1 MVGQIPDRS
10 GTEGV
15 SGLRATFDA
24 AWRRRA
30 LAGDGDAV
38 KALAEAVLQPLYHF
52 CLYRVGRNRHLCE
65 EVVQETLIHVSKQ
78 MPQFKYDPA
87 VGSFRGWLLKTTG
100 WKIVDQFR
108 KRRLVAPAARI
119 EPAGSKR
126 TATIDR
132 VPAGSGCELDRLWDE
147 EWSKN
152 VFCAAIERVK
162 RQVNAR
168 QYQLFDL
175 YVIKEWPVEKIAR
188 TLGVRPGRV
197 YLAKHRISEL
207 IKKEVRS
214 LETATG

>member
-1 MVGQIPDRS
+1 MARETNDWIPTRRTLLSRLKNLDDHESWQDFFDTYGRLLYN
-10 GTEGV
+10 V
-15 SGLRATFDA
+15 AMKSGLSD
-24 AWRRRA
+24 
-30 LAGDGDAV
+30 
-38 KALAEAVLQPLYHF
+38 AEAQ
-52 CLYRVGRNRHLCE
+52 

-119 EPAGSKR
+119 EPDGSKR

>member
-1 MVGQIPDRS
+1 MARETNDWIPTRRTLLSRLKNLDDHESWQDFFDTYGRLLYN
-10 GTEGV
+10 V
-15 SGLRATFDA
+15 AMKSGLSD
-24 AWRRRA
+24 
-30 LAGDGDAV
+30 
-38 KALAEAVLQPLYHF
+38 AEAQ
-52 CLYRVGRNRHLCE
+52 